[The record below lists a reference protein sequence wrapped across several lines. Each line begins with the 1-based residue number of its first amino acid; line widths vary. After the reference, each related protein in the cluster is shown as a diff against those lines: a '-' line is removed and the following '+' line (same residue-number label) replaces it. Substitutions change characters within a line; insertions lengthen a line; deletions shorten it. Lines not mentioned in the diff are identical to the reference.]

1 MLNDMIGKNI
11 ILFERYDGVR
21 FVLERSLSNI
31 DEDVTIHASCLKNEV
46 KKWIDCD
53 ETDLLITEL
62 SRVNP
67 EGIEISRYARE
78 NFPDLQIIWITVL
91 GCNVFKDARKALGN
105 ILCIEKPLAI
115 EDFRQSVLKALDI

>member
-1 MLNDMIGKNI
+1 MDGRNI

-31 DEDVTIHASCLKNEV
+31 DEDVTIHASCLKKEV
-46 KKWIDCD
+46 KQWIDRD

-78 NFPDLQIIWITVL
+78 NYPDLQIIWICVL

-105 ILCIEKPLAI
+105 ILCMEKPLSI
-115 EDFRQSVLKALDI
+115 NDFRQSVLKALDK